1 MIPVLVHHGTA
12 DLTVPIQSSIDFAD
26 INSGQVRLIRV
37 EGAEHVGS
45 YDVLGEQYINEVLE
59 YIASLE

>member
-1 MIPVLVHHGTA
+1 VHHGTA
-12 DLTVPIQSSIDFAD
+12 DLTVPIQSSIDFATT
-26 INSGQVRLIRV
+26 NPGLVRLTQV

-45 YDVLGEQYINEVLE
+45 YDVLGEHYINEVLE